1 MSNEIIKK
9 SNRRKFVLLLV
20 LLFSPVVI
28 SYTLFFMGYR
38 PGSVNYGDLVEIEKL
53 TGSAGVI
60 QDTNKIL
67 RTKDLH
73 GKWIMLTIDSGNC
86 DEACQLKLYY
96 MRQVRTMQNKEMNRI
111 ERLWLIDDNEKV
123 DPELLKDYEGTL
135 FVNARDSELLQQIP
149 TQESRR
155 KHIYLID
162 PMGNLMMRFPENL
175 EPRKM
180 SDDIKRL
187 LHVSQ
192 MEH

>member
-149 TQESRR
+149 NRESRR

>member
-1 MSNEIIKK
+1 
-9 SNRRKFVLLLV
+9 
-20 LLFSPVVI
+20 
-28 SYTLFFMGYR
+28 
-38 PGSVNYGDLVEIEKL
+38 
-53 TGSAGVI
+53 
-60 QDTNKIL
+60 
-67 RTKDLH
+67 
-73 GKWIMLTIDSGNC
+73 
-86 DEACQLKLYY
+86 
-96 MRQVRTMQNKEMNRI
+96 
-111 ERLWLIDDNEKV
+111 LWLIDDNEKV

-149 TQESRR
+149 TRESRR

>member
-149 TQESRR
+149 TRESRR

>member
-1 MSNEIIKK
+1 MSKEIIKK
-9 SNRRKFVLLLV
+9 SNRRNFILILV

-53 TGSAGVI
+53 TGLAGVT

-67 RTKDLH
+67 RMRDLH
-73 GKWIMLTIDSGNC
+73 GKWIMLTVDSGNC

-111 ERLWLIDDNEKV
+111 ERLWLIDDNVKAN
-123 DPELLKDYEGTL
+123 PELFKNYEGTF
-135 FVNARDSELLQQIP
+135 FVNAQDSELLEQIP
-149 TQESRR
+149 TRESRR

-187 LHVSQ
+187 LQVSQ